1 MPAARF
7 HCGGRQV
14 RPTVVLAGIAGK
26 RRELGIFTHLPGPV
40 AFEELVEARGV
51 TGAKNRR
58 GETEPCH
65 KNFAVGGYHK
75 VLSQYDL
82 IVIGSGPAGQRAA
95 IQGAK
100 SGKKVALVERREVIG
115 GVCINTG
122 TIPSKTMREAVLH
135 LSGYNYQNI
144 YGVSYRVKEKITMAD
159 LAFRVQHVI
168 KTEIDVTQAQLSRNG
183 IEVLNGVASFK
194 SPTSVLVT
202 GARGA
207 TEVSGDT
214 IVIGTGTKPSASA
227 KVPVNGQTIV
237 NSDQLLDMQT
247 LPRTLIVVGGGVIG
261 VEYTCMFA
269 TLGVRVTLIEKRPR
283 LLEFADQEIVEALSY
298 HLRDH
303 RVTMRLN
310 EEVESVE
317 ETATGGPVIAFLESK
332 KKVTGDSLLY
342 AVGRQGNVDELNL
355 QAAGIEADSR
365 GRIAVN
371 EHYQTKQP
379 NIYAVGDVIGFPSL
393 ASVSMEQGRIAVAH
407 AFHKPISSNPS
418 YFPFGIYTIPEISFI
433 GKTEEQ
439 LTDEDVPYEVGVAYY
454 REIARGQIR
463 GDTTGRLKLIFHR
476 DTLELLG
483 VHIIGEGASELLH
496 IGQAVM
502 ILKGKVDYFV
512 DTVFNY
518 PTLAECYKAA
528 AFNGLNKLTRS

>member
-1 MPAARF
+1 VPINAR
-7 HCGGRQV
+7 
-14 RPTVVLAGIAGK
+14 
-26 RRELGIFTHLPGPV
+26 
-40 AFEELVEARGV
+40 
-51 TGAKNRR
+51 
-58 GETEPCH
+58 
-65 KNFAVGGYHK
+65 
-75 VLSQYDL
+75 
-82 IVIGSGPAGQRAA
+82 
-95 IQGAK
+95 
-100 SGKKVALVERREVIG
+100 
-115 GVCINTG
+115 
-122 TIPSKTMREAVLH
+122 TI
-135 LSGYNYQNI
+135 I
-144 YGVSYRVKEKITMAD
+144 
-159 LAFRVQHVI
+159 
-168 KTEIDVTQAQLSRNG
+168 
-183 IEVLNGVASFK
+183 
-194 SPTSVLVT
+194 
-202 GARGA
+202 
-207 TEVSGDT
+207 
-214 IVIGTGTKPSASA
+214 
-227 KVPVNGQTIV
+227 
-237 NSDQLLDMQT
+237 NSDQILEMPSI
-247 LPRTLIVVGGGVIG
+247 PRTLIVVGGGVIG

-310 EEVESVE
+310 EEVQSVE
-317 ETATGGPVIAFLESK
+317 ETDTGSGGVVAYLESN
-332 KKVTGDSLLY
+332 KKVSGDALLY

-355 QAAGIEADSR
+355 EAAGLVADAR

-371 EHYQTKQP
+371 ENYQTAQP

-407 AFHKPISSNPS
+407 AFSKPVSSNPS

-496 IGQAVM
+496 IGQAVL

-528 AFNGLNKLTRS
+528 AFNGLNKLSRV